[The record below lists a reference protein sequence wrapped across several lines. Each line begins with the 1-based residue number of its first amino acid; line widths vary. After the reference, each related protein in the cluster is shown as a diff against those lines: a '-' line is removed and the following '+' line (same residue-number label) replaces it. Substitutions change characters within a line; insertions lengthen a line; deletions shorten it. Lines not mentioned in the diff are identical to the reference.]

1 MITIYRFIIVISL
14 KLPLL
19 LTSKDFETMSLPPTQ
34 DITREELDLIIDALN
49 RYYLSTRTDIL
60 IEKFRTV
67 YNSDFDVCKLEAF

>member
-1 MITIYRFIIVISL
+1 
-14 KLPLL
+14 
-19 LTSKDFETMSLPPTQ
+19 MSLPLTQ

-67 YNSDFDVCKLEAF
+67 YNSDFDVCKLETF